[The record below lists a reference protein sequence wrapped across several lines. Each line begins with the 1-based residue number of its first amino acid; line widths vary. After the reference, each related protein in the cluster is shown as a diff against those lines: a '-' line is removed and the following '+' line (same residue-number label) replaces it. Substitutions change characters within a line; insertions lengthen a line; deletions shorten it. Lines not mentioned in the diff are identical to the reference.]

1 MLKKIRH
8 IGIMGE
14 EFERALERFKGFG
27 LPCTETKEIEEI
39 SARIAFLPI
48 GDTQLEY
55 ICHTG
60 PARADDAMSRV
71 VRGQKGTIN
80 HLCFEVDNL
89 DTTIK
94 DFEANG
100 AKLVEGCPRRGAH
113 GRVAFFY
120 PETTEGIL
128 IELCEV

>member
-1 MLKKIRH
+1 MLKKMRH
-8 IGIMGE
+8 IGVMGKD
-14 EFERALERFKGFG
+14 FERAVERFKGFG
-27 LPCTETKEIEEI
+27 LPCTEVLEVKEIK
-39 SARIAFLPI
+39 AKIAFFPI
-48 GDTQLEY
+48 GDTMLEL
-55 ICHTG
+55 ICEEG
-60 PARADDAMSRV
+60 PVNPQDKMQAV
-71 VRGQKGTIN
+71 VRKQEGTIN

-94 DFEANG
+94 DFEKNG

-120 PETTEGIL
+120 PETTEGVL